1 MKNLKS
7 LMMAFFA
14 FALMFTS
21 CKEDEVVEP
30 QKNIVELAQANPDLS
45 ILVQAVLKANLAGA
59 LSGDGPLTVFAPTN
73 AAFVSLL
80 SELGAESLDDL
91 DSTTVAHVLLY
102 HVVGAKVL
110 AGSLTEGQVVTTLFE
125 DNTFTVGLVGGP
137 KVTDLDG
144 RVSNIKATDIEASN
158 GVVHVVDK
166 VFLPGILGT
175 RE

>member
-1 MKNLKS
+1 MKFS
-7 LMMAFFA
+7 G
-14 FALMFTS
+14 
-21 CKEDEVVEP
+21 
-30 QKNIVELAQANPDLS
+30 KNV
-45 ILVQAVLKANLAGA
+45 LVTG
-59 LSGDGPLTVFAPTN
+59 SSRGI
-73 AAFVSLL
+73 
-80 SELGAESLDDL
+80 GAEI
-91 DSTTVAHVLLY
+91 
-102 HVVGAKVL
+102 AKVL